1 MSIDIF
7 DKFKE
12 AVIREKKDQLQRMDK
27 LMLPYFLEHM
37 HTKNNF
43 DTSAKR
49 QIKAQIKGSSGITK
63 LRNKKNSTS
72 ELYKLTGDLVRS
84 LTKGGRG
91 NASKI
96 EDDATFTFAIDLNEI
111 PYAHAH
117 EYGAEFS
124 IVSTRRTVKLPP
136 RPYIQP
142 ALKDFVE
149 NEFPDMAQRIVQAAL
164 RAI

>member
-27 LMLPYFLEHM
+27 LMLSYFLEHM

-96 EDDATFTFAIDLNEI
+96 ESDATFTFAIDLNEI
-111 PYAHAH
+111 PYARIH
-117 EYGAEFS
+117 EYGGVAGRGVE
-124 IVSTRRTVKLPP
+124 LPA
-136 RPYIQP
+136 RPYIRP